1 MAKRR
6 TRRAAR
12 QVFTLEETEETE
24 TRRAVR
30 RQDDGDD
37 EMIGVEMPAV
47 RSVVVGPRMYEPTD
61 SGGGGGDAYSCV
73 DVFVFT
79 A

>member
-1 MAKRR
+1 
-6 TRRAAR
+6 
-12 QVFTLEETEETE
+12 
-24 TRRAVR
+24 
-30 RQDDGDD
+30 
-37 EMIGVEMPAV
+37 MPAV